1 MDKSQ
6 LLDNFIFRIANQRRY
21 SQYTCRNYAEAVKEF
36 LAWLE
41 ANEFACGDLSK
52 VDRRLARDYVMEL
65 SHKFKAATTHN
76 KISALRSFFKFLI
89 QTNELDAN
97 PFSSV
102 RLPKLKKDIP
112 VFLSETQLPTLLRA
126 PWIFLEE
133 GKIDKLSA
141 VRDSLCLELLYG
153 AGLRVRELCSL
164 RWGDIDF
171 QTNSARILGKGNK
184 VRFCP
189 FGENAGEI
197 LRGWFN
203 DFAADK
209 NSEDFVLRS
218 PTGKKMYPRFIQL
231 ELKKYL
237 RHFGLPE
244 NVTPHKLRHS
254 FATHLVNG
262 GADLRAVQEMLGHS
276 SLSTTQIYTHIGMRK
291 LLDEYRSA
299 HPRARE

>member
-1 MDKSQ
+1 M
-6 LLDNFIFRIANQRRY
+6 
-21 SQYTCRNYAEAVKEF
+21 KE
-36 LAWLE
+36 
-41 ANEFACGDLSK
+41 
-52 VDRRLARDYVMEL
+52 RHPR
-65 SHKFKAATTHN
+65 
-76 KISALRSFFKFLI
+76 
-89 QTNELDAN
+89 
-97 PFSSV
+97 
-102 RLPKLKKDIP
+102 
-112 VFLSETQLPTLLRA
+112 FLSETQLTTLLRA

-153 AGLRVRELCSL
+153 AGLRVSELCSL

-262 GADLRAVQEMLGHS
+262 GADLRAVQKCWGILACQLPKFIPTSGCANCWTSIARLTRGLGNS
-276 SLSTTQIYTHIGMRK
+276 FYLVVW
-291 LLDEYRSA
+291 SA
-299 HPRARE
+299 ICQ

>member
-153 AGLRVRELCSL
+153 AGLRVSELCSL

-184 VRFCP
+184 VRFCNIVRNN
-189 FGENAGEI
+189 FLI
-197 LRGWFN
+197 CTIF
-203 DFAADK
+203 K
-209 NSEDFVLRS
+209 S
-218 PTGKKMYPRFIQL
+218 
-231 ELKKYL
+231 
-237 RHFGLPE
+237 
-244 NVTPHKLRHS
+244 HS
-254 FATHLVNG
+254 
-262 GADLRAVQEMLGHS
+262 
-276 SLSTTQIYTHIGMRK
+276 
-291 LLDEYRSA
+291 
-299 HPRARE
+299 